1 MKRIAISIIAL
12 LITVS
17 CFAQERTIF
26 PFQGGKEAMTGFF
39 RDSVVVG
46 QNIIHKRATGVVI
59 LKFSAD
65 LQGNVSQTIIYYA
78 DDAILVTPI
87 IEAIKK
93 SNHKWIIP
101 NREKSHDYIISVNIR
116 YNLPDTDDSAIVKAA
131 MENYRNKRP
140 IFSNNQVPLGLA
152 TLLPA
157 VTINYDIM

>member
-1 MKRIAISIIAL
+1 MKKITISIIAL

-17 CFAQERTIF
+17 CFAQEKMMF
-26 PFQGGKEAMTGFF
+26 PFQGGKEAMTDFF
-39 RDSVVVG
+39 RDSVVVT
-46 QNIIHKRATGVVI
+46 QTIIHKRATGVVI
-59 LKFSAD
+59 LKFSSD
-65 LQGNVSQTIIYYA
+65 LQGNIGQAIVYYA
-78 DDAILVTPI
+78 DDAILVAPV

-101 NREKSHDYIISVNIR
+101 NREKSHDFIISVSIR

-140 IFSNNQVPLGLA
+140 IFSNNQVPLGVA